1 MKRFRPY
8 RVNAHIRDQ
17 YADVR
22 LGAKNL
28 IYPYF
33 LVEGEGQMQE
43 IKTLP
48 GVYRYSVDTLLVDLR
63 SLINLGIDKVLL
75 FGVVENDLKDE
86 SGSEG
91 YNPNSL
97 VCRAVRAI
105 RANFPEIIIYT
116 DVCLCEYTSH
126 GHCGLLKNQDV
137 DNDSTLPLLAK
148 IAVTH
153 AQAGAHFVAPSAMMD
168 GQVQAIK
175 NALVETNLDTQ
186 IMAYSA
192 KYASG
197 YYGPFRD
204 AAASA
209 PSFGD
214 RKTYQMDYRN
224 STQALLEIEADIEEG
239 ASVVMVKPAQLY
251 LDVILN
257 ARQKFPKATIAAYQ
271 VSGEYS
277 LLKMGAKMGL
287 IDEEKGFAEALSAIR
302 RAGADLI
309 ITYYAKEYIKRS
321 L

>member
-8 RVNAHIRDQ
+8 RADAQIRDKF
-17 YADVR
+17 ADVQIN
-22 LGAKNL
+22 GHNL

-33 LVEGEGQMQE
+33 VVEGEGQKQE

-48 GVYRYSVDTLLVDLR
+48 GVYRYSVDILLEDLKTL
-63 SLINLGIDKVLL
+63 SPLGINKVLL
-75 FGVVENDLKDE
+75 FGVVEEKVKDE
-86 SGSEG
+86 IGSEA
-91 YNPNSL
+91 YNPDSL
-97 VCRAVRAI
+97 ICRTVKAI
-105 RANFPEIIIYT
+105 RKNFPEIIVFT

-148 IAVTH
+148 SAVAH
-153 AQAGAHFVAPSAMMD
+153 AKAGAHYVSPSAMMD
-168 GQVQAIK
+168 GQVEAIK
-175 NALVETNLDTQ
+175 YALDKEGLDAK

-214 RKTYQMDYRN
+214 RKTYQMDFRN
-224 STQALLEIEADIEEG
+224 STQSIPEIEADLEEG

-251 LDVILN
+251 LDVIFN
-257 ARQKFPKATIAAYQ
+257 ARQKFPTATIAAYQ

-277 LLKMGAKMGL
+277 LLKIGAKEGL
-287 IDEEKGFAEALSAIR
+287 INEERGFAEALTAIR

-309 ITYYAKEYIKRS
+309 ITYYAKEYIKRI